1 MIPKIIHYVWL
12 GNNEPN
18 SLAKK
23 CISLWKDKCP
33 DFTVML
39 WNEENSPISSFT
51 FCREAY
57 EEHKYAYVSDV
68 IRLWA
73 LYNYGGIYLDTD
85 LEVLHSLNRFLLN
98 KAFIGFQKDDLLLQT
113 AIMGFEKNDE
123 NVFQLLKMY
132 ESMHFINNDGTLNLI
147 PNTWSFTKYFENKGL
162 KRNNLEQNVA
172 GVEIYPSDF
181 FCPIDWEYG
190 EKIITENT
198 YAIHHFDGSW
208 MKPSKTKA
216 MARYL
221 GVKRTR
227 QLKSILRKLRL
238 IKEH

>member
-12 GNNEPN
+12 GNNKPN
-18 SLAKK
+18 SLVEK
-23 CISLWKDKCP
+23 CISSWKDKCS

-51 FCREAY
+51 FCQEAY
-57 EEHKYAYVSDV
+57 EKQKYAYVSDV

-85 LEVLHSLNRFLLN
+85 LEVLHSLNRFLSN

-147 PNTWSFTKYFENKGL
+147 PNTWAFTKYFEDKGL

-190 EKIITENT
+190 EKKITENT

-208 MKPSKTKA
+208 MKPSKTK
-216 MARYL
+216 MMVRYL
-221 GVKRTR
+221 GVKHTK
-227 QLKSILRKLRL
+227 QLKSILKKMRL
-238 IKEH
+238 IKEL